1 MVFRAIA
8 SGQRRL
14 KQRVVEYGST
24 GRCGR
29 GRIVVRNVFVAETLH
44 AGRCRGRQYGIGKAR
59 LRQGN
64 RGAELPPSNQ
74 WEMVTR

>member
-14 KQRVVEYGST
+14 KQRVVKYGST
-24 GRCGR
+24 GRYGR
-29 GRIVVRNVFVAETLH
+29 GRIVVRNVFVE
-44 AGRCRGRQYGIGKAR
+44 RCRGRQYGIGKAR